1 MYLTRKA
8 YLLNDSQSLFKRL
21 IIRFYCNPTSFLH
34 FFFFFFNRLD
44 EDQEYRLLI
53 WILIIIRMLITCT
66 VKAVVIHHTL
76 NAPGGESTVAIETM
90 ESLYELG
97 YDIELITVQKPNL
110 EYLAKIYGKRIHI
123 RKIKSL
129 IPFKMNYFSLY
140 QRLLMI
146 IPRLGLRDSDI
157 IINTH
162 GSVIPYRIPNDI
174 SCISYLH
181 FPISVL
187 NSSDSDHGS
196 KKYQKSFLWNAYFKP
211 YAVMANELMKRA
223 LFRSNIILVNSKF
236 TKNVLKKVYPQ
247 IDSHVL
253 YPPVDIERFSSA
265 YRSNSRKR
273 QVLVISRFSAE
284 KQIEKAI
291 IIAQLVQDVK
301 FKVIGSVTPANRPYF
316 NLLQKKIKDYGLENR
331 ISLAPNATN
340 EEMINAMSESMIYLH
355 TMHGE
360 HFGISIVEAM
370 AAGLVP
376 IIPSYGGCSEIVPS
390 EYQYSTLEEAAKCI
404 SKNIDEYNEEKRTMV
419 HGISRQFSSSLFRKS
434 IQQYIK
440 KARDIQLMTA

>member
-1 MYLTRKA
+1 
-8 YLLNDSQSLFKRL
+8 
-21 IIRFYCNPTSFLH
+21 
-34 FFFFFFNRLD
+34 
-44 EDQEYRLLI
+44 
-53 WILIIIRMLITCT
+53 
-66 VKAVVIHHTL
+66 
-76 NAPGGESTVAIETM
+76 
-90 ESLYELG
+90 
-97 YDIELITVQKPNL
+97 VQKPNL
-110 EYLAKIYGKRIHI
+110 EDLAKIYGKKIHI
-123 RKIKSL
+123 RKIRSL

-140 QRLLMI
+140 QRLLMV
-146 IPRLGLRDSDI
+146 IPCLGLRDSDI

-162 GSVIPYRIPNDI
+162 GSVIPYKIPNNV

-187 NSSDSDHGS
+187 NSSDSGHS
-196 KKYQKSFLWNAYFKP
+196 SIKYQKSFLWNAYFKP
-211 YAVMANELMKRA
+211 YAVIANELTKRA

-236 TKNVLKKVYPQ
+236 TKDVLKKVYPKL
-247 IDSHVL
+247 DSHVL
-253 YPPVDIERFSSA
+253 YPPVDIERFSPA
-265 YRSNSRKR
+265 YRSNSKKH

-291 IIAQLVQDVK
+291 TISQQVQHVK
-301 FKVIGSVTPANRPYF
+301 FKIIGSVTPANRPYL
-316 NLLQKKIKDYGLENR
+316 NLLQKKIKDCGLENR
-331 ISLAPNATN
+331 VSLTPNATN
-340 EEMINAMSESMIYLH
+340 EELIDAMSESMIYLH

-404 SKNIDEYNEEKRTMV
+404 SKNIDEYNEEKRTRV
-419 HGISRQFSSSLFRKS
+419 HDIARQFSSSLFRKG

-440 KARDIQLMTA
+440 KARNVQLMTA

>member
-1 MYLTRKA
+1 M
-8 YLLNDSQSLFKRL
+8 
-21 IIRFYCNPTSFLH
+21 
-34 FFFFFFNRLD
+34 
-44 EDQEYRLLI
+44 
-53 WILIIIRMLITCT
+53 
-66 VKAVVIHHTL
+66 KAVVIHHTL
-76 NAPGGESTVAIETM
+76 NAPGGESTVAIETI

-140 QRLLMI
+140 QRLLMV

-187 NSSDSDHGS
+187 NSSDSDSDHGS
-196 KKYQKSFLWNAYFKP
+196 KKYQKSFLWNAYFKA
-211 YAVMANELMKRA
+211 YAVIANELMKRA

-236 TKNVLKKVYPQ
+236 TKDALKKVYPKL
-247 IDSHVL
+247 DSHVL
-253 YPPVDIERFSSA
+253 YPPVDIERFLPA
-265 YRSNSRKR
+265 YRSNFKRKH
-273 QVLVISRFSAE
+273 QVLVISRFSPE

-291 IIAQLVQDVK
+291 IIAQMVQYVR
-301 FKVIGSVTPANRPYF
+301 FKVIGSVTPANWPYF
-316 NLLQKKIKDYGLENR
+316 SLLQKKIKECGLENR
-331 ISLAPNATN
+331 VSLTPNATN
-340 EEMINAMSESMIYLH
+340 EELIDSMSESMIYLH

-376 IIPSYGGCSEIVPS
+376 IVPSYGGCSEIVPS

-404 SKNIDEYNEEKRTMV
+404 SKNIHEYNEEKRTMS
-419 HGISRQFSSSLFRKS
+419 HGIAKQFSSLLFRKD
-434 IQQYIK
+434 IQEYIE
-440 KARDIQLMTA
+440 KARNIQLMAT